1 MIVKI
6 KGTVTS
12 AGEKKSGVSQTT
24 GNPWAS
30 QDFVITEENNNILN
44 VQVFGEDS
52 IARFAIGQL
61 VEFNATLSSKEWNG
75 RYYTS
80 LRYLPPKE
88 EYTST
93 VQTQYV
99 QQPKTVAQTSNNS
112 DSDAFPF

>member
-80 LRYLPPKE
+80 LRYLPPKDE
-88 EYTST
+88 HTST

-99 QQPKTVAQTSNNS
+99 QQPKTVASVAS
-112 DSDAFPF
+112 VSKDSDFPF